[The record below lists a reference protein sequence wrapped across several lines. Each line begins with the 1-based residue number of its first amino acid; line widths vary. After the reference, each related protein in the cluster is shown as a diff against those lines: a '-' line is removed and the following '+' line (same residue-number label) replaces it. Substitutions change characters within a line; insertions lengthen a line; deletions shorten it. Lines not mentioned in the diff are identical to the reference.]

1 MNFNCQLPFD
11 CKCSTRNLYGFTEF
25 LDLVVSRRRDLNF
38 HELLDCEPIQ
48 HTASIVIKPWTA
60 PMPSTSDDESV
71 ELQREQYESILQSL
85 SENQKFTKEWVQ
97 LKEEELFFAERL
109 QLKQPHRHAL
119 LMVAV
124 CIFLQ
129 RPRARWSQ
137 YLKWH
142 YRVQVDNWNKA
153 YARMCFRQPFTWRRC
168 THVRHCRKKFNVFTV
183 FIWKKGSIPL
193 ESKCI
198 S

>member
-1 MNFNCQLPFD
+1 MCISLWI
-11 CKCSTRNLYGFTEF
+11 
-25 LDLVVSRRRDLNF
+25 VSPAIFCVERQEYTCAGVWRLQF
-38 HELLDCEPIQ
+38 HPLLDRKPIQ
-48 HTASIVIKPWTA
+48 HTALIVIKSWTA
-60 PMPSTSDDESV
+60 PMSSTSDDESV
-71 ELQREQYESILQSL
+71 ELQRERYESILQSP
-85 SENQKFTKEWVQ
+85 SE
-97 LKEEELFFAERL
+97 
-109 QLKQPHRHAL
+109 AL
-119 LMVAV
+119 RRGMVSIEGRRQRKNLGAV

-153 YARMCFRQPFTWRRC
+153 CARMRFRQPFTWRRC

-183 FIWKKGSIPL
+183 FTWKKGSIPL